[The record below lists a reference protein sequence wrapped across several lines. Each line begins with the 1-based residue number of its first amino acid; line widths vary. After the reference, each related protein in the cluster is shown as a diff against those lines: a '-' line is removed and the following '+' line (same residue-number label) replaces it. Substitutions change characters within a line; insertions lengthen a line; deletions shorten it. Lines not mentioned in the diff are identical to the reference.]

1 MTLAQEV
8 LPFCGYAT
16 ALLLLAC
23 ALDSLA
29 KHADARADRYRTA
42 GFRYRPEHDAW
53 LCPQGQTL
61 WPTRY
66 DPQKHLMRYRAKPAA
81 CNACPV
87 KAACTTSSHGR
98 EITRPTRPWP
108 HSEAARFH
116 RGLVLALV
124 GLAALLLVVTAARH
138 HQPGELAVIAGPLA
152 GSALLAHRLTAH
164 FRRTPARFPGPAAV
178 PGTPAAQPSRPDH
191 VPEAPPLRKITFL

>member
-1 MTLAQEV
+1 MTVAPEV
-8 LPFCGYAT
+8 LLFCGYAT

-29 KHADARADRYRTA
+29 RRSDARTGRYRTA
-42 GFRYRPEHDAW
+42 GFSYRPEHDAW

-61 WPTRY
+61 WPTLY
-66 DPQKHLMRYRAKPAA
+66 DPQKELMRYRAKPSA

-87 KAACTTSSHGR
+87 KAGCTTSSQGR
-98 EITRPTRPWP
+98 EVTRPTRPWP

-138 HQPGELAVIAGPLA
+138 HRPDELAVIAGPLA
-152 GSALLAHRLTAH
+152 GSVLLGYRLTAH
-164 FRRTPARFPGPAAV
+164 LRRTPARFPVPPAATPTAPNRSGAA
-178 PGTPAAQPSRPDH
+178 PGAR
-191 VPEAPPLRKITFL
+191 